1 MEALLVGP
9 RASERLCHECP
20 ARTGSPGE
28 GEVLGMAEARLSC
41 PSLGFC
47 CDGVSPVS
55 KGKRVGPGGG
65 WPGSWS
71 SGIRRQSQDLAE
83 RRTVLGAHCHQYEQ
97 LLGEALGMGTIPG
110 DV

>member
-1 MEALLVGP
+1 MGP
-9 RASERLCHECP
+9 EPPRGCAMS
-20 ARTGSPGE
+20 AQPGP
-28 GEVLGMAEARLSC
+28 EVLGRERCLAWLRHVSLARLW
-41 PSLGFC
+41 GFVAN
-47 CDGVSPVS
+47 GVSPVS

-83 RRTVLGAHCHQYEQ
+83 RRTVLGAHCHQCEQ